1 MKIFNSISDFNNFL
15 IRNLEYKSK
24 ENNKFPILY

>member
-1 MKIFNSISDFNNFL
+1 MKIFNSISDFNNL